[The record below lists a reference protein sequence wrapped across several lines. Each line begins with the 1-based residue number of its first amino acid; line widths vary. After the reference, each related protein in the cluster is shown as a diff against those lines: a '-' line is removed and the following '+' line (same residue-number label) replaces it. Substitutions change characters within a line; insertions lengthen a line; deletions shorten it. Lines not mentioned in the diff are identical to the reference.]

1 MKAGLLLMATLL
13 VSSLAQAADLTVN
26 VGGKDSTVQYRVLD
40 REISD
45 KDRNTGSQSASVDCS
60 LLYYSL
66 LAKGDIAAAAKL
78 ATDSAATAEQWKQY
92 RERLGAADFQ
102 KEMAA
107 YFTAKN
113 RVIAEVAFADEVML
127 LVKTPDYTAGQ
138 LYRQK
143 DGKFFVV
150 SGRPMSEASR
160 VLGKVLNLYNEGKIK
175 L

>member
-1 MKAGLLLMATLL
+1 
-13 VSSLAQAADLTVN
+13 
-26 VGGKDSTVQYRVLD
+26 
-40 REISD
+40 
-45 KDRNTGSQSASVDCS
+45 
-60 LLYYSL
+60 
-66 LAKGDIAAAAKL
+66 
-78 ATDSAATAEQWKQY
+78 
-92 RERLGAADFQ
+92 
-102 KEMAA
+102 
-107 YFTAKN
+107 
-113 RVIAEVAFADEVML
+113 ML